1 VSARLFAN
9 SVFSF
14 CSNPAG
20 LYPGRHSI
28 EATDIC
34 ALYEEGLLEDS
45 KNSKNRTVG
54 RDTIRSRLV
63 LEVASELVD
72 RPEWQYR
79 QARIGLREQG
89 GEGWPMVLF
98 GSDSPAVIE
107 QVACGEVQVAI
118 INPAAPL
125 ALALRGKGP
134 FQNPIALRAITV
146 IPSPDQLAF
155 AVTRQT
161 GLTSLREI
169 GERRLPLRVS
179 IRGQKDHS
187 LHLVVREVLSAA
199 GFSFDDI
206 VSWGGQ
212 VRYDPGLPKVPN
224 RLGAVARGE
233 VDMIIDEAVHN
244 WLNAALESEMRV
256 LPMDEPM
263 LARLE
268 EFGFKRAVLA
278 QAEYPKLKSDVP
290 TLDFSGFP
298 VYTHANAPDSIVAS
312 VCAALEARKEKIIWQ
327 EPGPLP
333 LELMCRDTP
342 AGPLNI
348 PLHAAAERFWRDRG
362 YLD

>member
-1 VSARLFAN
+1 M
-9 SVFSF
+9 
-14 CSNPAG
+14 
-20 LYPGRHSI
+20 
-28 EATDIC
+28 
-34 ALYEEGLLEDS
+34 ED
-45 KNSKNRTVG
+45 SKNRTVG

-79 QARIGLREQG
+79 QARIALREQG
-89 GEGWPMVLF
+89 GDGWPVVLF

-107 QVACGEVQVAI
+107 QVARGEVQVAI

-134 FQNPIALRAITV
+134 FKKPIALRAIAV

-155 AVTRQT
+155 AVSNQT
-161 GLTSLREI
+161 GVKSLREI

-179 IRGQKDHS
+179 IRGQIDHS

-199 GFSFDDI
+199 GFSFDDV

-212 VRYDPGLPKVPN
+212 VRYDPGLPKGPN
-224 RLGAVARGE
+224 RLGAVARGD
-233 VDMIIDEAVHN
+233 VDMIVDEAVHN
-244 WLNAALESEMRV
+244 WLNVALESEMRV

-263 LARLE
+263 LAHLE
-268 EFGFKRAVLA
+268 KLGFKRAALP
-278 QAEYPKLKSDVP
+278 QAEYPKLESDVP

-298 VYTHANAPDSIVAS
+298 VYTHASVQDSVVAS

-333 LELMCRDTP
+333 LESMCRDTP

-348 PLHAAAERFWRDRG
+348 PLHAAAERFWRERG
-362 YLD
+362 YLA